1 MYRIGEGTVVNEDC
15 SFTENFFHVIMTS
28 MEKVKGEMHY
38 DYNCNCGRRQ

>member
-1 MYRIGEGTVVNEDC
+1 MKTVALRK
-15 SFTENFFHVIMTS
+15 NFFHVIMTS